1 MLHQRTPV
9 VESTPLSRAVG
20 RGVFLKLEA
29 LQPTGS
35 FKIRG
40 VGRLCERMVERGVG
54 RLVSSSGGNAG
65 LAVAYAGRR
74 LGVAVTVFV
83 PVTTPEFM
91 RERINAEGA
100 IVEVRG
106 RSWDDAHAAALEFAG
121 GEGYVH
127 PFDDPV
133 LWEGHAT
140 LVEELEEKPGAVV
153 LSVGGGG
160 LLCGVALGL
169 ERRGWGDVPI
179 VAVETEGAASYAA
192 ALRSGAPVTLERIDS
207 VALTLGARTVAAE
220 AVAWARRR
228 PVVSLLVSDRA
239 AVEACWSFADEHRI
253 LVEPACGAALA
264 GLRSPVLAP
273 ATSVLVIVCGG
284 SGVSLELLQRWRAR

>member
-1 MLHQRTPV
+1 MHIRTPV
-9 VESTPLSRAVG
+9 IAAG
-20 RGVFLKLEA
+20 DGVLLKLEC

-40 VGRLCERMVERGVG
+40 VGLLCRRLVAGG
-54 RLVSSSGGNAG
+54 ATTLVSSSGGNAG
-65 LAVAYAGRR
+65 LAVAHAGRR

-83 PVTTPEFM
+83 PATTAGFM
-91 RERINAEGA
+91 KERIQALGA
-100 IVEVRG
+100 TVEVRG
-106 RSWDDAHAAALEFAG
+106 RSWDDAHAAALACAAERAA
-121 GEGYVH
+121 GYVH
-127 PFDDPV
+127 PFDDPT

-140 LVEELEEKPGAVV
+140 LVDELEERPGAVV

-179 VAVETEGAASYAA
+179 IAAETEGAASYAA
-192 ALRSGAPVTLERIDS
+192 ALQAGAPVTLERIDS
-207 VALTLGARTVAAE
+207 VATTLGARTVAAE

-228 PVVSLLVSDRA
+228 PIVSFVTTDRA
-239 AVEACWSFADEHRI
+239 AVEACWSLAERQRL

-264 GLRSPVLAP
+264 AVAERAPALAGVAPVL
-273 ATSVLVIVCGG
+273 VVVCGG
-284 SGVSLELLQRWRAR
+284 SGVSVELLQRWRASV